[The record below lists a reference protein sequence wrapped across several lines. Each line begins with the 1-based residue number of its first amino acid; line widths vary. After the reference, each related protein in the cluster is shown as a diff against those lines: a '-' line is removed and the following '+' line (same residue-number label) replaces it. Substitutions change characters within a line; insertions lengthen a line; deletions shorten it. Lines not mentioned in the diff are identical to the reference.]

1 MPRIILHKELFDY
14 DEKLRNVHPI
24 ICGVDEAGRGPLAGD
39 VYAAAVV
46 LDSGVTIDYLNDS
59 KKLSEK
65 RREELF
71 DVIKE
76 KARAYCIAT
85 ASVEEIDRLNILN
98 AAMLAMK
105 RAVEGLGIAPDL
117 ALIDGNRLPDISC
130 KAQYVIKGDAVSASI
145 AAASVLAKVARDRY
159 MKELAEK
166 YPQYVFEKH
175 KGYGTKLHYECLEKY
190 GISEVHRRS
199 FLKKLYDKG

>member
-14 DEKLRNVHPI
+14 DDELRNAHPI

-159 MKELAEK
+159 MKALAEK